1 MQRLC
6 ANDVMA
12 EKVFSVSPELSLLE
26 LERDLAAQ
34 RITGA
39 PVIDHGRVVGI
50 VSRADVDARVF
61 REQTRTAAT
70 MVFYQQTDLEATPE
84 PTDPTASALESLRSL
99 QVRDVMTRELV
110 CVAPQDRLPAV
121 ARLMRDRRIHRVL
134 VLDGE
139 RLVGIVSSFD
149 IVRAVAEQA

>member
-1 MQRLC
+1 
-6 ANDVMA
+6 MA
-12 EKVFSVSPELSLLE
+12 KKVFSVSPDLSLLE
-26 LERDLAAQ
+26 LERTLAAQ

-39 PVIDHGRVVGI
+39 PVIDHGRVVGL

-61 REQTRTAAT
+61 REQARTAAT
-70 MVFYQQTDLEATPE
+70 MVFYQQTDLEAVDS

-99 QVRDVMTRELV
+99 QVQDVMTRELLS
-110 CVAPQDRLPAV
+110 VAPKDPLPEV

-149 IVRAVAEQA
+149 IVRAVAELA